1 MAFEGH
7 MSGGSPHPEQGTQHP
22 EPGNTEPATFAD
34 ESRGVD
40 LVEVFATLKRN
51 TPTVFGIALALTVL
65 ATATAFLIPVQYASV
80 AAFIPPS
87 SSSNSGAAAIAGQ
100 LSALGAGSLLG
111 GVKSSGDLYAGILR
125 SRSLSSALVKK
136 FDLTRVYHVMH
147 ESDAIKRLT
156 ANTTVAIGAKDSI
169 VTLTVT
175 DRSPQRAHDLAQAY
189 LDELYET
196 NGRLALTESGQRRV
210 FFDQQL
216 LKEKDELGDAEV
228 ELKKVQEQSGL
239 ILPAGQTSLEME
251 TIARTRAQIAVRQVQ
266 LAALRQSSTEV
277 NPVVIRLRSE
287 ISDLQGQLDRLHN
300 GKDSNDVGN
309 IPTSKVPALQ
319 LVYVRKERDLK
330 YHEALFE
337 MLARQDEAARMD
349 EAREAPLLQVLDP
362 ASYPDQKSW
371 PPRTL
376 LILGGFL
383 VGLLFGAMWVLGR
396 EHLQSARSL
405 FASASCVSSKV
416 NS

>member
-1 MAFEGH
+1 MPVEDLMTDGPVHTEQRTVEPEA
-7 MSGGSPHPEQGTQHP
+7 GSAQQIASREET
-22 EPGNTEPATFAD
+22 
-34 ESRGVD
+34 RGVD
-40 LVEVFATLKRN
+40 LVEAVATLKRN
-51 TPTVFGIALALTVL
+51 RTTISGIALAFLVL
-65 ATATAFLIPVQYASV
+65 ATATALLLPVQYASI
-80 AAFIPPS
+80 AAFIPPGS
-87 SSSNSGAAAIAGQ
+87 NSNSGAAMIAGQ

-111 GVKSSGDLYAGILR
+111 GVKSSGDLYAGILK
-125 SRSLSSALVKK
+125 SHSISSALVKR
-136 FDLTRVYHVMH
+136 FDLTKVYRVTH

-156 ANTTVAIGAKDSI
+156 ANTTISVGAKDSI

-175 DRSPQRAHDLAQAY
+175 DRSPERAHDLAQAY
-189 LDELYET
+189 LDALHDT

-251 TIARTRAQIAVRQVQ
+251 TIAKTRAQIAVREVQ

-277 NPVVIRLRSE
+277 NPVLIRLRSE
-287 ISDLQGQLDRLHN
+287 IADLQGQLDRLHN
-300 GKDSNDVGN
+300 GKDSSDVGN
-309 IPTSKVPALQ
+309 IPTAKVPALQ
-319 LVYVRKERDLK
+319 LAYVRKEREVK

-376 LILGGFL
+376 IVLGG
-383 VGLLFGAMWVLGR
+383 LLCGILAGTIYVLGR
-396 EHLQSARSL
+396 EYLQSARSL
-405 FASASCVSSKV
+405 FASASKLSPAT
-416 NS
+416 NP

>member
-1 MAFEGH
+1 MAFEDSMNG
-7 MSGGSPHPEQGTQHP
+7 PLHPEQRALQAGAAGSAAPVDDSH
-22 EPGNTEPATFAD
+22 G
-34 ESRGVD
+34 SD
-40 LVEVFATLKRN
+40 LVEAFASLKRN
-51 TPTVFGIALALTVL
+51 RNTVFGIALAFLIL

-111 GVKSSGDLYAGILR
+111 GVKGSGDLYAGILR
-125 SRSLSSALVKK
+125 SHSISSALVKRFHLNK
-136 FDLTRVYHVMH
+136 VYGVRH

-156 ANTTVAIGAKDSI
+156 GNTTIAVGAKDTI

-175 DRSPQRAHDLAQAY
+175 DRSPERAHDLAQAY
-189 LDELYET
+189 LDALHET

-228 ELKKVQEQSGL
+228 ELKKVEEQSGL

-251 TIARTRAQIAVRQVQ
+251 TIAKTRAQIAVRQVQ

-287 ISDLQGQLDRLHN
+287 ITDLEGQLNGLHN
-300 GKDSNDVGN
+300 GKDGNDVGN

-319 LVYVRKERDLK
+319 LLYVRKEREVK

-337 MLARQDEAARMD
+337 MLTRQDEAARMD
-349 EAREAPLLQVLDP
+349 EAHEAPLLQILDP

-376 LILGGFL
+376 IVIGGLFAGTLI
-383 VGLLFGAMWVLGR
+383 GAIWVLGR

-405 FASASCVSSKV
+405 FASASELSAGI